1 MKIVIP
7 GTPVPQLRPR
17 AVRMGKGIRMYDPK
31 KVKDYKK
38 YVASVAK
45 QEWKQEPLESALTV
59 SIDVYRDI
67 QKSGSKKNKQMKEDK
82 IILPTNKPDIT
93 NYVKGIEDAL
103 NGIVYADD
111 SQIVELIARKFYSH
125 EPRIEITVQ
134 EAKIST

>member
-1 MKIVIP
+1 LKIVIP

-67 QKSGSKKNKQMKEDK
+67 QKSGSKKNKQMKEDE

>member
-1 MKIVIP
+1 
-7 GTPVPQLRPR
+7 
-17 AVRMGKGIRMYDPK
+17 MGKGIRMYDPK

-67 QKSGSKKNKQMKEDK
+67 QKSGSKKNKQMKEDE

-125 EPRIEITVQ
+125 EPRIEITIQ